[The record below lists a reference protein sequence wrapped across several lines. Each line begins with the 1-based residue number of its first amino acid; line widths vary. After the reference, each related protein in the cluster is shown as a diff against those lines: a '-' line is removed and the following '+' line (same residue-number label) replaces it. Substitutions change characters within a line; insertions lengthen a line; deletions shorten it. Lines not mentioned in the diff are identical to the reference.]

1 MRDDTRVEDSKFQL
15 GPVVSFESGDLPW
28 SYGENRL
35 TALVRDPESAF
46 LYWEVTDEGIAAAR
60 ARLGPAGANGWCN
73 LRVYDTTGRVFDGT
87 NANDYFDVRV
97 DRADREYFLMI
108 RRPNS
113 VMHVEI
119 GIRTEEGFFQ
129 PITRSGAAHFPRND
143 PSPNTLL
150 EWMTVTSEEDPPAA
164 KPYQSRFSGPESEL
178 PGRAGAGYVDVWR
191 AAYAP
196 SMPREQRSDAPPSSS
211 GVVRRAFDRSVHIE
225 RWWHLDEWRSEWRG
239 GLRFVRRV
247 ESVRDGVHWH
257 EGPFPIEL
265 MDPERI
271 AVELLGEAPV
281 HLFSEGIEFSVYG
294 PWRVS
299 IRSFDATPE
308 RRVLSTWSVRWVRA
322 MTPMIER
329 WGFGVERTIVSGY
342 ERSEVV
348 LGASERH
355 VLFERGA
362 SERWRIGASERMWLG
377 GSEWLAAGGSET
389 LFLGGSQWAFA
400 GASAFAFLG
409 ASERMGASEAWRGGA
424 SELALGGASET
435 ALGGASSGGSDSRSS
450 GVERW
455 AGRLGEV

>member
-15 GPVVSFESGDLPW
+15 GPIVSFESGDLPW

-46 LYWEVTDEGIAAAR
+46 LYWEVTDEGIAAAKG
-60 ARLGPAGANGWCN
+60 RLGSAGAEGWCN

-87 NANDYFDVRV
+87 NAHDYFDVRV
-97 DRADREYFLMI
+97 ERADREYFLMI

-113 VMHVEI
+113 SMHVEI
-119 GIRTEEGFFQ
+119 GIKTHEGYFQ
-129 PITRSGAAHFPRND
+129 AIARSGQANFPRND
-143 PSPNTLL
+143 PSPNTVL
-150 EWMTVTSEEDPPAA
+150 EWMTVTSDEDVPAA
-164 KPYQSRFSGPESEL
+164 VPYQSRFSGPEPEL

-196 SMPREQRSDAPPSSS
+196 SMPQERGPESTPSSSS
-211 GVVRRAFDRSVHIE
+211 GVRRVFERTAHIE

-239 GLRFVRRV
+239 GLRFVRRI
-247 ESVRDGVHWH
+247 EGAHDAVHWH
-257 EGPFPIEL
+257 EGPFPVEL
-265 MDPERI
+265 LDRERI
-271 AVELLGEAPV
+271 SIELLGEPPV
-281 HLFSEGIEFSVYG
+281 RLLAEGMEFSVYG

-299 IRSFDATPE
+299 IRSFDTHE
-308 RRVLSTWSVRWVRA
+308 HRRVLSTWSMRWVRA
-322 MTPMIER
+322 VTPMIER
-329 WGFGVERTIVSGY
+329 WGFGVERTIVSGF
-342 ERSEVV
+342 ERTEVI
-348 LGASERH
+348 LGASEGH

-409 ASERMGASEAWRGGA
+409 ASERGGASERMSASEAWQA
-424 SELALGGASET
+424 
-435 ALGGASSGGSDSRSS
+435 GGASSGGSSPPGGGNSGR

-455 AGRLGEV
+455 AGRPGVV